1 MAKTI
6 LPTFSFSTF
15 NRRNDRLFPGREG
28 LYYFIKNKTGARLV
42 YIWGI
47 ICLLAI
53 ASTSLAQKKEPR
65 LTGFVNPFIGTTT
78 LWDSADLGYK
88 PTHRAWGG
96 ETFPGASLPNSMVQA
111 TPVTM
116 WRSGSGYQYEDTVI
130 YAFAHT
136 SKGHWNLCYAPFI
149 AVSGNVAPKTYYSRF
164 THANESASPGYYQ
177 VYLEK
182 YGINAEVTTTLR
194 CAYHRYSYKNG
205 KNKKLLADLSRSNEK
220 VHDWKIEQ
228 KGDNSFA
235 GYQKTGTS
243 FFFYAVASHR
253 IKNIETLKDGDAE
266 VTIVNYADNKNVSDP
281 LEIKIGFSYVSVEN
295 ARMNLES
302 EMMSKSFEQV
312 KTDAE
317 NTWEA
322 LLTKI
327 KVSGG
332 TADQK
337 ETFYSTLY
345 RSFLWPVLLSDVNGA
360 FRNAKGEVVNK
371 GFRYYSDP
379 SFWDDYRNKLVL
391 LGMIA
396 PDVTTD
402 VIRSITDRGEIKG
415 YMPTFFHGDHASVF
429 VAGSYLRG
437 IRGFD
442 VQKAYGLL
450 LNNAFVDG
458 KGGRPHLQEYMER
471 GWISEMDVPNP
482 KLGTVAKA
490 AVTKTQEYS
499 YDDYA
504 TALLAKALNDD
515 ENYKKLMKRA
525 DSYKHLFDPSTQLM
539 RGRLANGDW
548 ITPFDPEQ
556 PYFEYMYREANGWQS
571 AFFAPHDPEG
581 FIALYPDKSA
591 FEKKL
596 DSLFTIPWKG
606 YEAHNL
612 TTFIGQYCHGNQPG
626 HSSPYLYYFIGK
638 QEKAQRI
645 LNVILDK
652 YYRMGPERLAY
663 AGMDDAGEMSSWY
676 VLNAIGLYTY
686 SPADPEYLITVPL
699 FDKVA
704 FDLNGKT
711 FNILKKGNGERIRK
725 IMYDGQKIEGYAIQ
739 HKQLQQGKD
748 LVIFADAPGI
758 Q

>member
-1 MAKTI
+1 MPTI
-6 LPTFSFSTF
+6 FFSTF
-15 NRRNDRLFPGREG
+15 YIRNDQPFPGREG
-28 LYYFIKNKTGARLV
+28 SCYFTGKKTVTRPV

-47 ICLLAI
+47 IFLLTV
-53 ASTSLAQKKEPR
+53 ASTGLAQKKAPR
-65 LTGFVNPFIGTTT
+65 LTDFVNPFIGTTT

-88 PTHRAWGG
+88 PTRRAWGG
-96 ETFPGASLPNSMVQA
+96 ETFPGASLPNSMVQV

-149 AVSGNVAPKTYYSRF
+149 AVSGNIAPKTYYSRF
-164 THANESASPGYYQ
+164 THANESARPGYYQ

-182 YGINAEVTTTLR
+182 YGINAEVTSTLR
-194 CAYHRYSYKNG
+194 CAYHKYTYRNG
-205 KNKKLLADLSRSNEK
+205 QHKKLLADLSRSNEK
-220 VHDWKIEQ
+220 VHNWKIEQ

-235 GYQKTGTS
+235 GYQETGAS
-243 FFFYAVASHR
+243 FFFYAVANHR
-253 IKNIETLKDGDAE
+253 IKNIESLKDGDAE
-266 VTIVNYADNKNVSDP
+266 VTIVNYAESKNVSDP

-302 EMMSKSFEQV
+302 EMMSKSFEEV
-312 KTDAE
+312 KADAE
-317 NTWEA
+317 NAWEA
-322 LLTKI
+322 LLSKI

-345 RSFLWPVLLSDVNGA
+345 RSFLWPVLLSDANGA
-360 FRNAKGEVVNK
+360 FRNAKGEVANK

-396 PDVTTD
+396 PDITTD

-442 VQKAYGLL
+442 VQKAYRLL

-482 KLGTVAKA
+482 KLETVAKA

-515 ENYKKLMKRA
+515 ANYKRLIKRA

-539 RGRLANGDW
+539 RGRLANGNW
-548 ITPFDPEQ
+548 ITPFNPEQ

-581 FIALYPDKSA
+581 FIELYPDKSA

-645 LNVILDK
+645 LNLILDK

-711 FNILKKGNGERIRK
+711 FNILKKGNGEHIRK
-725 IMYDGQKIEGYAIQ
+725 ITYGGQKIEEYTIQ

-748 LVIFADAPGI
+748 LVIFTDTAGI
-758 Q
+758 R